1 MKSMKERITIICIIS
16 ILLCALSSVA
26 FSTSEG
32 TAENIISFGRLKI
45 QPINNRMDENGE
57 EVSVTTEEEK
67 LNGNQVSRII
77 KVKNIC
83 EHPVYVRVKIEFSGE
98 DKQGKF
104 QAGEYVSFQD
114 PTGEWVKHGEWYYHS
129 KALEQDQVTGNLFE
143 ELIFDLDRL
152 KTDHAGSK
160 IEFVVSAQAV
170 QSENNGTS
178 AETANGWP
186 KEAE

>member
-1 MKSMKERITIICIIS
+1 MSRS
-16 ILLCALSSVA
+16 
-26 FSTSEG
+26 
-32 TAENIISFGRLKI
+32 KI
-45 QPINNRMDENGE
+45 R
-57 EVSVTTEEEK
+57 
-67 LNGNQVSRII
+67 
-77 KVKNIC
+77 
-83 EHPVYVRVKIEFSGE
+83 
-98 DKQGKF
+98 
-104 QAGEYVSFQD
+104 
-114 PTGEWVKHGEWYYHS
+114 TGEWVKHGEWYYHS

-170 QSENNGTS
+170 QSEDNGTS

>member
-1 MKSMKERITIICIIS
+1 
-16 ILLCALSSVA
+16 
-26 FSTSEG
+26 
-32 TAENIISFGRLKI
+32 
-45 QPINNRMDENGE
+45 MDENGE

-83 EHPVYVRVKIEFSGE
+83 EHPVYVRVKIEFIGE

>member
-1 MKSMKERITIICIIS
+1 MTGIS
-16 ILLCALSSVA
+16 RWGVIDDLAELDVANDYRKKTNIRSSSV
-26 FSTSEG
+26 
-32 TAENIISFGRLKI
+32 
-45 QPINNRMDENGE
+45 
-57 EVSVTTEEEK
+57 
-67 LNGNQVSRII
+67 
-77 KVKNIC
+77 
-83 EHPVYVRVKIEFSGE
+83 Y
-98 DKQGKF
+98 
-104 QAGEYVSFQD
+104 
-114 PTGEWVKHGEWYYHS
+114 
-129 KALEQDQVTGNLFE
+129 QVTGNLFE